1 MKVRP
6 SEKKL
11 NNIGIQNGPLNVE
24 KGVMVENPYELLKS
38 TMNPLLNF
46 SMKNAQKG
54 ISLNV
59 YASNSINQL

>member
-24 KGVMVENPYELLKS
+24 KGVMIENPYELLKS